1 MLDRDGDWLGLR
13 EGGVWMID
21 RMGEELEYRMG
32 ALNVQDEGEGG
43 VFVIVR
49 KGAGKEGACPWE

>member
-1 MLDRDGDWLGLR
+1 MLDKDGDWLGLR

-21 RMGEELEYRMG
+21 RMGEELECRTG
-32 ALNVQDEGEGG
+32 TLIGQDDGEDG

-49 KGAGKEGACPWE
+49 KGAGKESASPWE